1 MKQIDIKRDILKNN
15 NDIARDTR
23 ELLKDKGVFTIDLV
37 GTPGAGKTTILEQL
51 LDEMKDNIKIAVIEG
66 DLYTAKDAGR
76 IEKHG
81 VDVVQVNTGGA
92 CHLDANMVRKAL
104 DFINIDEVDLL
115 VVENVGNLVCPASYD
130 LSEDMKIIVSSVTEG
145 NDKPLKYPPMFQ
157 KSKAVIINK
166 IDLIDYTDFNIE
178 EFCQD
183 VVSINETAKIFKV
196 SSKSKEGISD
206 LCNFISDLIVTK
218 KKGL

>member
-37 GTPGAGKTTILEQL
+37 GTPGAGKTAILEQL
-51 LDEMKDNIKIAVIEG
+51 LDEMKEDIKIAVIEG

-81 VDVVQVNTGGA
+81 VDVVQINTGGA
-92 CHLDANMVRKAL
+92 CHLDANMVRKAI

>member
-157 KSKAVIINK
+157 KSRAVIINK